1 MDETSIK
8 IEKVKPKD
16 FDNIIRIEE
25 LSYKDPWPREVF
37 MLDYLFNNSSEYF
50 VLKNQGKIIGFIG
63 MWLEDKRLHIINVT
77 VHPDERGKGFGR
89 IMISFAIKCARQKNM
104 KEVYLEARASNLS
117 AIKLYESIGFR
128 KKDKLSDYYQDG
140 EDGVRMSLN
149 LGGQNNDNLG
159 Y

>member
-8 IEKVKPKD
+8 IEKAKPKD

-25 LSYKDPWPREVF
+25 LSYRDPWPREVF

-77 VHPDERGKGFGR
+77 VHPDERGRGFGR

-104 KEVYLEARASNLS
+104 KEVYLEARSSNLS

-128 KKDKLSDYYQDG
+128 KKDELSDYYQDG
-140 EDGVRMSLN
+140 EDGVRMSLD